1 MTSGGRLNLT
11 DYGQLTGLRQA
22 STDGVRV
29 EPPAESRAPRKQL
42 LSSLLAIHEKQ
53 RKAANQSNGTY
64 DRGQRQGV
72 GSLGGHVQ
80 RPQVY
85 DVVSTGIADALVGE
99 GDDSDGNKRD
109 CQ

>member
-1 MTSGGRLNLT
+1 MDS
-11 DYGQLTGLRQA
+11 
-22 STDGVRV
+22 
-29 EPPAESRAPRKQL
+29 PAESTAPRKQL
-42 LSSLLAIHEKQ
+42 LSSLLAIHEEQ
-53 RKAANQSNGTY
+53 SKAGDQSNGTY
-64 DRGQRQGV
+64 DRRQRQGV

-85 DVVSTGIADALVGE
+85 NVVSTGIADALVGE